1 MDYVF
6 ILDISGSM
14 NDDGK
19 LDLSRNSLDQFIKS
33 LAAADRFE
41 VMTFNNTAH
50 PFFSNL
56 VAADDEHKNK
66 AAAFLA
72 SQERGEERS

>member
-19 LDLSRNSLDQFIKS
+19 LDLSRNSLDAFIKI
-33 LAAADRFE
+33 AGAR
-41 VMTFNNTAH
+41 MT
-50 PFFSNL
+50 
-56 VAADDEHKNK
+56 
-66 AAAFLA
+66 A
-72 SQERGEERS
+72 SK